1 MRSLT
6 AVAGAA
12 TAVYGAGLVVAP
24 RLLITPIQLEDSPDS
39 RTLVRVLG
47 ARDVGL
53 GLAMVVA
60 PAGRA
65 RRLATA
71 ARVVGDWSDAVLFGV
86 GLAGR
91 RTPLPV
97 IAAATL
103 WGALCLAAG
112 VLDER

>member
-1 MRSLT
+1 MPSLT
-6 AVAGAA
+6 AVLGAA
-12 TAVYGAGLVVAP
+12 TAAYGAGLVARP
-24 RLLITPIQLEDSPDS
+24 RLLIRPIALEDSADS

-53 GLAMVVA
+53 GLAMLAA
-60 PAGRA
+60 PAGQA
-65 RRLATA
+65 RRVATA
-71 ARVVGDWSDAVLFGV
+71 ARVLGDWSDAVLFGA

-91 RTPLPV
+91 RTRVPV
-97 IAAATL
+97 VLAATA